1 MPFNYV
7 YLAPVNGS
15 CRCCRV
21 LEASLAESKAG
32 TKRKRGELWFVDPLN
47 PHERKRQD
55 SWPVGLKNIGN
66 TCWFSA
72 VIQVSGVF
80 VCVLVRLC
88 VCACVCVRVYMCVC
102 VCICVCVCACVYVCV
117 CACVYVCVHVY
128 MCVCV
133 CARAWSLCLCVSL
146 YGR

>member
-1 MPFNYV
+1 MPFNHA
-7 YLAPVNGS
+7 YLAPAYGS

-72 VIQVSGVF
+72 VIQVSS
-80 VCVLVRLC
+80 VCVCVCVC
-88 VCACVCVRVYMCVC
+88 VCACVCVHMDACVC
-102 VCICVCVCACVYVCV
+102 VCHCMGDEI
-117 CACVYVCVHVY
+117 
-128 MCVCV
+128 
-133 CARAWSLCLCVSL
+133 L
-146 YGR
+146 

>member
-1 MPFNYV
+1 MPFNHA
-7 YLAPVNGS
+7 YLAPAYGS

-72 VIQVSGVF
+72 VIQVSS
-80 VCVLVRLC
+80 CLLYTSD
-88 VCACVCVRVYMCVC
+88 AADDHRV
-102 VCICVCVCACVYVCV
+102 
-117 CACVYVCVHVY
+117 
-128 MCVCV
+128 
-133 CARAWSLCLCVSL
+133 
-146 YGR
+146 